1 MKKYL
6 FLLTTICVAAFCG
19 CKKEYPTPMPQFER
33 TFVWG
38 ETIAGKEVAQLVA
51 ASADSAQVVKI
62 IFQSDGKDWGGNSD
76 VTKIFENKI
85 QPTLDACGKNQ
96 SKLVHTGIIY
106 RPLMRDDTPE
116 QYAAQQADSAKLV
129 NMGYTIVDPVYHNK

>member
-1 MKKYL
+1 
-6 FLLTTICVAAFCG
+6 
-19 CKKEYPTPMPQFER
+19 MPQFER

-38 ETIAGKEVAQLVA
+38 ETIAGKEIAKIVA

-62 IFQSDGKDWGGNSD
+62 IFQSDGDDWGGGQD
-76 VTKIFENKI
+76 VAQIFQTKI
-85 QPTLDACGKNQ
+85 QPTLEACGKNQ

-129 NMGYTIVDPVYHNK
+129 NMGYTIVDPLYRNK